1 MEQGHLEILL
11 EDIRGKFDLVLEG
24 HKTLRQQI
32 EKVGQGS
39 EERDEHLLFL
49 IQTLNT
55 KIDGVDTR
63 LDTKIDG
70 LDARLDAKID
80 GLDAQLDAKIDG
92 LDAQLGSKIDK
103 LEENL
108 TTKIDGIARDL
119 AEHRLDTEA
128 HGPVYGVKER

>member
-24 HKTLRQQI
+24 HETLRQQI

-70 LDARLDAKID
+70 LDARLNAKID
-80 GLDAQLDAKIDG
+80 GLDARLDA
-92 LDAQLGSKIDK
+92 KIDK